1 MTGIF
6 HEYFLNQYT
15 QVKIINE
22 DYLWYLLRWRVMPLA
37 LAVCVAN
44 LGFRRLTAAGILLW
58 TGFAAGILSVAAVLR
73 MGLCGMLLCI
83 AGIFPQYI
91 FYVPAY
97 LLLIRYYYRY
107 PQSEW
112 SHYRKYPADVHQRIF
127 RPFACRGFYS
137 IPGKLWNDESVDR
150 KLCQTNFH
158 PILDIYRPVCR
169 YRYHHRHQHLLESVE
184 CSQTKSGGGSKNR
197 IKKDLII

>member
-1 MTGIF
+1 MLYLIGFGMGILYANFIAKNYVTMTGIF

-73 MGLCGMLLCI
+73 MVFAECCCVLPVFSRNIFFML
-83 AGIFPQYI
+83 
-91 FYVPAY
+91 PAY

-112 SHYRKYPADVHQRIF
+112 NGTKT
-127 RPFACRGFYS
+127 GFTVMMIVAGILSEVYLN
-137 IPGKLWNDESVDR
+137 PGIVRWFVKVL
-150 KLCQTNFH
+150 T
-158 PILDIYRPVCR
+158 
-169 YRYHHRHQHLLESVE
+169 
-184 CSQTKSGGGSKNR
+184 
-197 IKKDLII
+197 

>member
-1 MTGIF
+1 MEFYRKKYQLPMLYLIGFGTGIL
-6 HEYFLNQYT
+6 Y
-15 QVKIINE
+15 
-22 DYLWYLLRWRVMPLA
+22 
-37 LAVCVAN
+37 AN
-44 LGFRRLTAAGILLW
+44 FIAKNYITMTGILLW

-112 SHYRKYPADVHQRIF
+112 NGTKT
-127 RPFACRGFYS
+127 GFTVMMIVAGILSEVYLN
-137 IPGKLWNDESVDR
+137 PGIVRWFVKVL
-150 KLCQTNFH
+150 T
-158 PILDIYRPVCR
+158 
-169 YRYHHRHQHLLESVE
+169 
-184 CSQTKSGGGSKNR
+184 
-197 IKKDLII
+197 